1 MLTAEQFAKL
11 FDMAV
16 LAQNTQE
23 AAIREACETAR
34 DYKLSALY
42 TTPCWS
48 HIVTSELKGTDVLA
62 GGAVGF
68 PYGTLT
74 SKAKA
79 FEIEELLNMG
89 CGAIDMVVNIGALKD
104 KNYKLVENEI
114 REQVRLCGKNALSK
128 VIFEVCFLTD
138 EEIATLTKICSELGV
153 DYVKTAT
160 GSEGF
165 PDGRHL
171 EVMKANLSGKT
182 QMKLSGVPRTFTLA
196 ACLWMVDMGVKLIGT
211 RSAAKLVEQY
221 KVYLA
226 AKK

>member
-34 DYKLSALY
+34 DYKLAALY

-104 KNYKLVENEI
+104 KNYKLVEGEI
-114 REQVRLCGKNALSK
+114 REQVRLCGKDALSK

-165 PDGRHL
+165 PDVRHL